1 MERQP
6 FPATGANDNAEPGQR
21 LQTRADVVAIG
32 LSVGCLLHCLALPL
46 ALALLPTLPIGWLS
60 DEQFHRWLL
69 VAILPTSVVA
79 LFMGCR
85 RHQHFNVITIGM
97 TGLAVLVLAAIF
109 GHDVLGETGEKA
121 VTSVGAVIIA
131 TSHILNQRYCRQ
143 SACHC

>member
-1 MERQP
+1 MESQP
-6 FPATGANDNAEPGQR
+6 VSADNAGNKAEPGQR

-46 ALALLPTLPIGWLS
+46 ALALLPTLPMGWLS

-85 RHQHFNVITIGM
+85 RHQHFSVIAIGM
-97 TGLAVLVLAAIF
+97 VGLIVLVLAAIF
-109 GHDVLGETGEKA
+109 GHDVLGEIGEKA

-131 TSHILNQRYCRQ
+131 ASHILNQRYCRQ